1 MLIVSEY
8 PPYQTNLFSLVVETV
23 SAMLCRGA
31 SVTLWMCG
39 LATVT
44 CNEGAGTETSALLC
58 LDKSRPPT
66 MKGILAAMRAE
77 FGAELTI
84 VGCAECSGECGYS
97 VDRELFRTGYLS
109 HYARYLDAADKVYF
123 VGRV

>member
-23 SAMLCRGA
+23 SAMLRQGA
-31 SVTLWMCG
+31 AVTLWMCG

-44 CNEGAGTETSALLC
+44 CNEGTGTETSALLC

-66 MKGILAAMRAE
+66 MKGILAAMRE
-77 FGAELTI
+77 QFGADLTV

-109 HYARYLDAADKVYF
+109 HYARYLNAADKIYY
-123 VGRV
+123 VGRA